1 VQGFVEDRD
10 SPRFTAHI
18 KILRVARSWQ
28 PALRD
33 AWLVDMVMPT
43 LAVNQRGAAGK
54 SCELPWSAAV
64 ANLQCWFSDQT
75 ICSN

>member
-1 VQGFVEDRD
+1 VQGLVEDRD
-10 SPRFTAHI
+10 SRGSLLISKFCELRVRGNPRFA
-18 KILRVARSWQ
+18 
-28 PALRD
+28 D
-33 AWLVDMVMPT
+33 AELVDMVMPM

>member
-1 VQGFVEDRD
+1 
-10 SPRFTAHI
+10 
-18 KILRVARSWQ
+18 
-28 PALRD
+28 
-33 AWLVDMVMPT
+33 MVMPM

-75 ICSN
+75 VCSNSWLDIEQHTPIVPLRMVIGRT